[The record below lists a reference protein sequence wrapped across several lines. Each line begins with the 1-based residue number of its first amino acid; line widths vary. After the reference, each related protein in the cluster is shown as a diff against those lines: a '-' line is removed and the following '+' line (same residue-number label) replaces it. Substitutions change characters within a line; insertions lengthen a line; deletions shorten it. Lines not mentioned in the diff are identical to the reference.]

1 MLVCIFSAPV
11 MKLVWLVAFALGLL
25 FVLPLPAA
33 ERVALVIGNDAYP
46 DVVDAATGRA
56 RQVKLENCVSDAAAV
71 RDMLRDQLGF
81 PTASIIF
88 GQDLTRTQFYQKLE
102 AFKKAATG
110 SELALVFYAGH
121 GMESL
126 DGRENFLIP
135 VDADVN
141 GAVESEALLRGTSV
155 NLTEVL
161 SYVTKAT
168 TGPKVVLLDCCRDRP
183 ARRSTSGSAVE
194 GGGLAQLPE
203 DQIPADTLILLAAAP
218 NKTAS
223 DGRGHGPFTAA
234 LLAQLPVPG
243 MNILD
248 AFFIVSDAVQ
258 EATGRQQVPWLKF
271 DGSGTIFRQSA
282 LVGGPATA
290 PTVPVM
296 GVVKRKKIAQ
306 MQAEVARLLKGN
318 TGSGDQATQVAA
330 LNAQLAEM
338 QGQPSPKT
346 PPATVPT
353 PAAVP
358 VVPPS
363 TTGGG
368 SSRSSLDRGAIGDS
382 AEFKIGGGTRLV
394 VKYVPAGEFLMGSP
408 PEEVGRDDDENPV
421 KVTLSRHFWMGETEV
436 TQEQWEAVMGDNP
449 SKFKGASLPV
459 EQVSHEDAVD
469 FVGTLNKKFGR
480 AALPVGWHWALP
492 TEAQWEWACRGG
504 TQTVFS
510 FGNTLSSTEANFDGA
525 HPHQTVKPGP
535 YLEKTAPVKSYAPNG
550 YGLYD
555 MHGNVFE
562 WCAGFY
568 REALIGGTDPRWPE
582 TGSSCTIRGG
592 SYNSRWQICRA
603 AYRFRRP
610 PETKF
615 DGLGLRL
622 TIVPAD

>member
-1 MLVCIFSAPV
+1 MKPV
-11 MKLVWLVAFALGLL
+11 WIVSFVLGLL

-88 GQDLTRTQFYQKLE
+88 GQDLTRTQFYKKLE

-155 NLTEVL
+155 NLTEIL

-168 TGPKVVLLDCCRDRP
+168 SGPKVVLLDCCRDRP

-234 LLAQLPVPG
+234 LLSHLPTPG

-248 AFFIVSDAVQ
+248 AFFKVSDAVQ

-282 LVGGPATA
+282 LVGGSVTES
-290 PTVPVM
+290 TVPAM

-306 MQAEVARLLKGN
+306 MQAEVARLLKGS

-353 PAAVP
+353 PPAVP
-358 VVPPS
+358 VVTPP

-394 VKYVPAGEFLMGSP
+394 VQYVPAGEFMMGSP
-408 PEEVGRDDDENPV
+408 PEEVGRDDDENQV
-421 KVTLSRHFWMGETEV
+421 EVTLSRHFWMGETEV

-469 FVGTLNKKFGR
+469 FVGKLNKKFGR
-480 AALPVGWHWALP
+480 AALPVGWHWTLP

-504 TQTVFS
+504 TQTAFS
-510 FGNTLSSTEANFDGA
+510 SGNTLSSAEANFDDTQ
-525 HPHQTVKPGP
+525 PQETEKQVPN
-535 YLEKTAPVKSYAPNG
+535 LEKTVPVKSYAPNG

-568 REALIGGTDPRWPE
+568 RAALIGGTDPRWPE
-582 TGSSCTIRGG
+582 TGPSCTIRGG
-592 SYNSRWQICRA
+592 SWNSRGKLCRA
-603 AYRFRRP
+603 AYRFKRP
-610 PETKF
+610 PDTKF

-622 TIVPAD
+622 AIVPAE

>member
-1 MLVCIFSAPV
+1 MKPV
-11 MKLVWLVAFALGLL
+11 WIVAFVLGLL

-56 RQVKLENCVSDAAAV
+56 RQVKLENCVSDAEAV

-88 GQDLTRTQFYQKLE
+88 GQDLTRTQFYKKLE

-168 TGPKVVLLDCCRDRP
+168 SGPKVVLLDCCRDRP

-234 LLAQLPVPG
+234 LLAHLPAPG

-248 AFFIVSDAVQ
+248 AFFKVSDAVQ
-258 EATGRQQVPWLKF
+258 EATGRQQIPWLKF

-282 LVGGPATA
+282 LVGGSVTESAVPA
-290 PTVPVM
+290 M

-318 TGSGDQATQVAA
+318 AGSGDQAAQVAA

-338 QGQPSPKT
+338 QGKPTPKT
-346 PPATVPT
+346 PPQNVPT
-353 PAAVP
+353 PPAVP
-358 VVPPS
+358 VVKPP

-368 SSRSSLDRGAIGDS
+368 SSRSSLERGAIGDS

-394 VKYVPAGEFLMGSP
+394 VKYVPAGEFVMGSP
-408 PEEVGRDDDENPV
+408 PEEVGRDDDESQV

-449 SKFKGASLPV
+449 SKFKGVSLPV

-469 FVGTLNKKFGR
+469 FVETLNKKIGR
-480 AALPVGWHWALP
+480 AALPAGWHWALP

-504 TQTVFS
+504 THTAFS
-510 FGNTLSSTEANFDGA
+510 SGNTLSSAEANIDGTQ
-525 HPHQTVKPGP
+525 PLETVRQVPN
-535 YLEKTAPVKSYAPNG
+535 LEKTVPVKSYAPNG

-568 REALIGGTDPRWPE
+568 RAALIGGTDPRWPE
-582 TGSSCTIRGG
+582 TGPFCTIRGG
-592 SYNSRWQICRA
+592 SWNCRSKLCRA
-603 AYRFRRP
+603 AYRFKRSP
-610 PETKF
+610 DTKF

-622 TIVPAD
+622 AIVPAE

>member
-1 MLVCIFSAPV
+1 MKPV
-11 MKLVWLVAFALGLL
+11 WIVAFVLGLL

-88 GQDLTRTQFYQKLE
+88 GQDLTRTQFYKKLE

-155 NLTEVL
+155 NLTEIL

-168 TGPKVVLLDCCRDRP
+168 SGPKVVLLDCCRDRP

-234 LLAQLPVPG
+234 LLSHLPTPG

-248 AFFIVSDAVQ
+248 AFFKVSDAVQ

-282 LVGGPATA
+282 LVGGSVTES
-290 PTVPVM
+290 TVPAM

-306 MQAEVARLLKGN
+306 MQAEVARLLKGS

-353 PAAVP
+353 PPAVP
-358 VVPPS
+358 VVTPP

-394 VKYVPAGEFLMGSP
+394 VQYVPAGEFMMGSP
-408 PEEVGRDDDENPV
+408 PEEVGRDDDENQV
-421 KVTLSRHFWMGETEV
+421 EVTLSRHFWMGETEV

-469 FVGTLNKKFGR
+469 FVGKLNKKFGR
-480 AALPVGWHWALP
+480 AALPVGWHWTLP

-504 TQTVFS
+504 TQTAFS
-510 FGNTLSSTEANFDGA
+510 SGNTLSSAEANFDDTQ
-525 HPHQTVKPGP
+525 PQETEKQVPN
-535 YLEKTAPVKSYAPNG
+535 LEKTVPVKSYAPNG

-568 REALIGGTDPRWPE
+568 RAALIGGTDPRWPE
-582 TGSSCTIRGG
+582 TGPSCTIRGG
-592 SYNSRWQICRA
+592 SWNSRGKLCRA
-603 AYRFRRP
+603 AYRFKRP
-610 PETKF
+610 PDTKF

-622 TIVPAD
+622 AIVPAE